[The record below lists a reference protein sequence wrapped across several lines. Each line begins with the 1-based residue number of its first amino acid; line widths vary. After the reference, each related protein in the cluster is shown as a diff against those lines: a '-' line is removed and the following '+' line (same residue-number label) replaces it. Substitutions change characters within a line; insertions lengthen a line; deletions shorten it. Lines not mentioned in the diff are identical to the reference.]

1 VSWTL
6 IVSAVVLV
14 AVAAA
19 MVVWREQ
26 VKRGALEFVQF
37 LQEVYGEVQK
47 ITWPDKLQLRNATL
61 VILGFVTFV
70 ALLIGAMDLVLQWL
84 VVTLPSK
91 L

>member
-1 VSWTL
+1 VSWPLAVT
-6 IVSAVVLV
+6 AVVLIV
-14 AVAAA
+14 AAAA
-19 MVVWREQ
+19 MVVWRER
-26 VKRGALEFVQF
+26 VKVNALEFVQF
-37 LQEVYGEVQK
+37 LQEVRGEVLK

-70 ALLIGAMDLVLQWL
+70 ALLIGAMDLILQWL

>member
-1 VSWTL
+1 MTWGY
-6 IVSAVVLV
+6 AVLAVV
-14 AVAAA
+14 AVAVGAY
-19 MVVWREQ
+19 VVIRREQ
-26 VKRGALEFVQF
+26 VAGTARAFVAF
-37 LQEVYGEVQK
+37 LKDVQGEVQK

-70 ALLIGAMDLVLQWL
+70 AVLIGAMDLILQWL

>member
-1 VSWTL
+1 MSWTL
-6 IVSAVVLV
+6 GVTAVVLI
-14 AVAAA
+14 AIAAA
-19 MVVWREQ
+19 LVVWRE
-26 VKRGALEFVQF
+26 RARANALEFVQF
-37 LQEVYGEVQK
+37 LQEVRGEVLK

-70 ALLIGAMDLVLQWL
+70 ALLIGAMDLILQWL

>member
-1 VSWTL
+1 VSWGL
-6 IVSAVVLV
+6 I
-14 AVAAA
+14 VAAA
-19 MVVWREQ
+19 VLVVAAVAMLVWRER
-26 VKRGALEFVQF
+26 VKAAALEFVQF
-37 LQEVYGEVQK
+37 LQEVRGEVLK

-70 ALLIGAMDLVLQWL
+70 ALLIGAMDLILQWL

>member
-1 VSWTL
+1 L
-6 IVSAVVLV
+6 GYGALAVVLV
-14 AVAAA
+14 VIAAA
-19 MVVWREQ
+19 LVVWRERVSVQ
-26 VKRGALEFVQF
+26 AREFVQF
-37 LQEVYGEVQK
+37 LQEVRGEVLK

-70 ALLIGAMDLVLQWL
+70 ALLIGAMDLILQWL

>member
-1 VSWTL
+1 MTWGY
-6 IVSAVVLV
+6 AVLAVV

-19 MVVWREQ
+19 ASLVIWREQ
-26 VKRGALEFVQF
+26 VTANTKDFVAF
-37 LQEVYGEVQK
+37 LKDVQGEVQK

-61 VILGFVTFV
+61 VILGFVTLV
-70 ALLIGAMDLVLQWL
+70 ALLIGAMDLILQWL

>member
-1 VSWTL
+1 MNWGL
-6 IVSAVVLV
+6 IVTAIVLV

-19 MVVWREQ
+19 MLVWRER
-26 VKRGALEFVQF
+26 VKASAREFWQF
-37 LQEVYGEVQK
+37 LQEVRGEVLK

-70 ALLIGAMDLVLQWL
+70 ALLIGAMDLILQWL

>member
-1 VSWTL
+1 VSL
-6 IVSAVVLV
+6 GYGALAVVLV
-14 AVAAA
+14 VIAAA
-19 MVVWREQ
+19 LVVWRERVSVQ
-26 VKRGALEFVQF
+26 AREFVQF
-37 LQEVYGEVQK
+37 LQEVRGEVLK

-70 ALLIGAMDLVLQWL
+70 ALLIGAMDLILQWL

>member
-1 VSWTL
+1 
-6 IVSAVVLV
+6 VLV

-37 LQEVYGEVQK
+37 LQEVRGEVLK
-47 ITWPDKLQLRNATL
+47 ITWPDRLQLRNATL

-70 ALLIGAMDLVLQWL
+70 ALLIGAMDLILQWL

>member
-1 VSWTL
+1 VSWSLAVT
-6 IVSAVVLV
+6 AVVLI
-14 AVAAA
+14 AAAAA
-19 MVVWREQ
+19 MVVWRER
-26 VKRGALEFVQF
+26 VKVNALEFVRF
-37 LQEVYGEVQK
+37 LQEVRGEVLK

-70 ALLIGAMDLVLQWL
+70 ALLIGAMDLILQWL

>member
-1 VSWTL
+1 VSWSYAVL
-6 IVSAVVLV
+6 AVVLV
-14 AVAAA
+14 AIAAA
-19 MVVWREQ
+19 LVVWRERVTVQ
-26 VKRGALEFVQF
+26 AREFVQF
-37 LQEVYGEVQK
+37 LQEVRGEVLK

-70 ALLIGAMDLVLQWL
+70 ALLIGAMDLILQWL

>member
-1 VSWTL
+1 VSWSFAVL
-6 IVSAVVLV
+6 AVVLV
-14 AVAAA
+14 AIGAAL
-19 MVVWREQ
+19 VVWRERVRVQ
-26 VKRGALEFVQF
+26 AREFVAF
-37 LQEVYGEVQK
+37 LLDVRGEVQK

-70 ALLIGAMDLVLQWL
+70 ALLIGAMDLILQWL

>member
-1 VSWTL
+1 VSWGYAVL
-6 IVSAVVLV
+6 AAAVVAIGAALV
-14 AVAAA
+14 I
-19 MVVWREQ
+19 WRAR
-26 VKRGALEFVQF
+26 VKASALEFWGF
-37 LQEVYGEVQK
+37 LQEVRGEVLK

-70 ALLIGAMDLVLQWL
+70 ALLIGAMDLILQWL

>member
-1 VSWTL
+1 VSWEY
-6 IVSAVVLV
+6 AVLAAVMVAIGAALV
-14 AVAAA
+14 I
-19 MVVWREQ
+19 WRAR
-26 VKRGALEFVQF
+26 VKASALEFWGF
-37 LQEVYGEVQK
+37 LQEVRGEVLK

-70 ALLIGAMDLVLQWL
+70 ALLIGAMDLILQWL

>member
-1 VSWTL
+1 MSL
-6 IVSAVVLV
+6 GYGALAVVLV
-14 AVAAA
+14 VIAAA
-19 MVVWREQ
+19 LVVWRERVSVQ
-26 VKRGALEFVQF
+26 AREFVQF
-37 LQEVYGEVQK
+37 LQEVRGEVLK

-70 ALLIGAMDLVLQWL
+70 ALLIGAMDLILQWL

>member
-1 VSWTL
+1 MSWPLAVT
-6 IVSAVVLV
+6 AVVLIV
-14 AVAAA
+14 AAAA
-19 MVVWREQ
+19 MVVWRER
-26 VKRGALEFVQF
+26 VKVNALEFVQF
-37 LQEVYGEVQK
+37 LQEVRGEVLK

-70 ALLIGAMDLVLQWL
+70 ALLIGAMDLILQWL

>member
-1 VSWTL
+1 VTWGY
-6 IVSAVVLV
+6 AVLAVV

-19 MVVWREQ
+19 ASLVIWRER
-26 VKRGALEFVQF
+26 VTANALEFVAF
-37 LQEVYGEVQK
+37 LKDVQGEVQK

-61 VILGFVTFV
+61 VILGFVALV
-70 ALLIGAMDLVLQWL
+70 AVLIGAMDLILQWL